1 MLERWKHKMLLAGK
15 YLNVIQECGIDIN
28 KDSSNTS
35 AVPADSDISIEDEQ
49 YVLPLRAEC

>member
-28 KDSSNTS
+28 KDSSNTAS

-49 YVLPLRAEC
+49 YVFPLRS